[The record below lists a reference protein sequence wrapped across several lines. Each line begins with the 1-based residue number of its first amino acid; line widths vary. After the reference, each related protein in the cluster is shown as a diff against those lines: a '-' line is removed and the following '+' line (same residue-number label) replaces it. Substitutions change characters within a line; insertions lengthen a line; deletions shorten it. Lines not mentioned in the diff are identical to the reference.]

1 MYRKEHK
8 DINEVYSEV
17 EYYVVDCFVVLS
29 TTFYSH
35 GNFCCRNISSTLSCS
50 VLIIFQVS
58 ALFEDHHDLL
68 DEFARF
74 LPDTSATPITHTVP
88 YARNSNQHYNER
100 NSTSPSAR
108 QTQIDKVIT
117 YSLFF
122 LFIGNSRLINL
133 L

>member
-108 QTQIDKVIT
+108 QTQIDKVIAHIPCF
-117 YSLFF
+117 SF
-122 LFIGNSRLINL
+122 L
-133 L
+133 

>member
-17 EYYVVDCFVVLS
+17 EHYVVDCFVVLS

-35 GNFCCRNISSTLSCS
+35 GNFCCTNISSTLSCS

-100 NSTSPSAR
+100 NSTAPSAR
-108 QTQIDKVIT
+108 QTQIDKVIAHIPCF
-117 YSLFF
+117 SF
-122 LFIGNSRLINL
+122 L
-133 L
+133 